1 MRAFKRISDQARFE
15 LWRLRD
21 SLRDRL
27 QGRGHRQRVFAG
39 IYSQNL
45 WGHAESVSGAGSSL
59 TATERAR
66 RELPAIWQQYQ
77 VRSLLDAPC
86 GDFHWMQT
94 IAHQLDRYV
103 GVDIVPELIA
113 RNAAAYANEKV
124 SFLCADIAA
133 DPLPRADLILC
144 RDCFIHLPTRLI
156 VGALRNFRA
165 SGARYLLLT
174 SDRTTQ
180 KYQDIPIGSYR
191 PINFTRPP
199 FSIPAPER
207 LVNEDESGSRQLG
220 LWDLQAL
227 PL

>member
-103 GVDIVPELIA
+103 GVDIV
-113 RNAAAYANEKV
+113 R
-124 SFLCADIAA
+124 S
-133 DPLPRADLILC
+133 
-144 RDCFIHLPTRLI
+144 
-156 VGALRNFRA
+156 
-165 SGARYLLLT
+165 
-174 SDRTTQ
+174 
-180 KYQDIPIGSYR
+180 
-191 PINFTRPP
+191 
-199 FSIPAPER
+199 
-207 LVNEDESGSRQLG
+207 
-220 LWDLQAL
+220 
-227 PL
+227 